1 MLDPAGDAHAR
12 AQAALTRLAGAG
24 AGVTVRVLGQSD
36 PAAFA
41 WRDGTV
47 FVTRGLVALL
57 SADEL
62 SAALAH
68 ELGHLTGRGDGL
80 PGPAAEQLADRIGG
94 EVLRASGLPPELM
107 LHMLR
112 KLELAEPPGEVR
124 IATRI
129 AALEAPA
136 ELLASAD

>member
-1 MLDPAGDAHAR
+1 MDPAEAAEVHAR
-12 AQAALTRLAGAG
+12 AQAALARLADAG
-24 AGVTVRVLGQSD
+24 AGVTVRVLGESD

-57 SADEL
+57 SDDEL
-62 SAALAH
+62 AAALAH

-80 PGPAAEQLADRIGG
+80 PGPAAELLADRIGG
-94 EVLRASGLPPELM
+94 EVLRVSGLPPGLM

-112 KLELAEPPGEVR
+112 KLDPGDAH
-124 IATRI
+124 IAARI

-136 ELLASAD
+136 DLLAAAD